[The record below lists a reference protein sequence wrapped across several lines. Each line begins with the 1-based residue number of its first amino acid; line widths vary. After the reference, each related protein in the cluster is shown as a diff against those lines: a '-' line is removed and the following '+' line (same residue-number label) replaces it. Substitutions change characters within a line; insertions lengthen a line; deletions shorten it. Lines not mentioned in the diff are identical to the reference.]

1 MKKCN
6 YAHNAGLL
14 ILRLL
19 LGWLF
24 IYHVLPKLGA
34 PAWMVNFVGGV
45 PGSLGLTFL
54 STQTWFWL
62 AVVWEITIAVTAL
75 LGLWMRA
82 WMVILWIVMF
92 FAMAAKKWGMP
103 AIELDLVLAVIGIVL
118 FVAWPGKYSLD
129 KDAKKA
135 SANEK

>member
-19 LGWLF
+19 LGGLF

-34 PAWMVNFVGGV
+34 PAGMVNFIGGV

-62 AVVWEITIAVTAL
+62 AVVGEITVAVTAL
-75 LGLWMRA
+75 LGLWTRA
-82 WMVILWIVMF
+82 WMVVLWIIMF
-92 FAMAAKKWGMP
+92 FAMTTKDWGMP

-118 FVAWPGKYSLD
+118 FVAGPGKYSLD
-129 KDAKKA
+129 KEAKKA
-135 SANEK
+135 SANKK